1 MRDNWLHLPGYEIR
15 GLIHENARFRIYQG
29 HALKDREPVVI
40 KALAP
45 EAAGS
50 NELPR
55 LIHGYEI
62 ASRLSDV
69 PGVAPHLALERHGS
83 LTAVVMR
90 DVGAVSLRELTRG
103 GGPFGADRFLPIAIG
118 LAAALAEIHRRG
130 VIHLDVHPGN
140 ILVSPDGRR
149 VWLADFG
156 NAARLPAEAGRAS
169 APYPR
174 PSGSPAYMSPEQT
187 GRLGAAL
194 DARSDLYSL
203 GVVFYEMATGTL
215 PFQGENAADW
225 AYVHLT
231 RPARPPGE
239 IASGFPPILSA
250 IVMKLLGKD
259 PEDRYQS
266 ARGLLKDL
274 EKCRSGWLETGK
286 IEEFPLGKFDAG
298 ARFRIPDVVYGR
310 EREIRLLR
318 EAFERVAGGGT
329 EAVFVSGEAGVGKTS
344 LIHESL
350 KGPAGTRGFFAEGKA
365 DQLRTNIPYAPFAQ
379 AFGRL
384 VRQLLTE
391 DRDRLER
398 WKRALS
404 EALGRNGAV
413 LLGIV
418 PELEWLIG
426 RQPPAEELAPQEAEH
441 RLRQVFTKFVRQL
454 GRTDHPLVLFLDDL
468 QWADDAS
475 IRLLKHL
482 MRNIR
487 HSRLL
492 IVGAFRDGELRAGH
506 PLWELEK
513 DPRSTR
519 IHLRGLDR
527 NETARLVAETL
538 NIPPGQTASLSD
550 SLHHRSGGNPFFLR
564 QLLALLHDEGSL
576 RFDHREGR
584 WTWDERAVG
593 ELHGS
598 EDVPALIR
606 LKLAR
611 LPEDS
616 RELIMLASCLGN
628 RFRQRTL
635 AALTGKTEEETAAAL
650 APLIEEGLVTVE
662 ETGEAARPAAGD
674 ADRTHVEL
682 AFLHDHIQQAVYSL
696 IGERERMERHLRVG
710 AWLLDG
716 RSGGPLSERLLSMM
730 DHFNRG
736 MALVRDGRMRVRLA
750 RLNLLAGRRAKASA
764 AYASAL
770 GYFRAGME
778 LLPDDV
784 WTSHRRLGFRLALE
798 LAQAEFLCD
807 ETDRAEAHFDMLLR
821 HARTE
826 LERADVYGAKVILYA
841 GVGNY
846 REAVQAGR
854 TALRE
859 MGFGVPLHPGKWDYV
874 KELLRYKWLMR
885 GRSIAE
891 LAELPEMREPKR
903 RKIMELSTRLSYV
916 CMVSYP
922 DLFGLIILRNGN
934 YALRHGI
941 SEMSPAGFIGYGLTE
956 GNILGNRG
964 KGAAFGELCVRLAEK
979 YGGNAIKSII
989 YFVTG
994 TLLSHWTEHV
1004 SRGLANFE
1012 KALEYGTE
1020 AGDVV
1025 IIGYA
1030 RCMLI
1035 EHRYLAGAPLAEL
1048 DGEIRRG
1055 RRLAERIRH
1064 DNLAANTN
1072 IYGILTD
1079 ALTGRTP
1086 DALENGARMLER
1098 DEPLYAAQ
1106 KDRTI
1111 LATSWFARM
1120 TLYYLTDRP
1129 HLALEMAD
1137 RLRSMRGTMNGLFI
1151 TADIALLHALAV
1163 CAAYGELSPRERIRR
1178 RWQLIRIRRLLRRW
1192 TASCGE
1198 NFEHKAL
1205 LVEAE
1210 MARLGVGEG
1219 EAMDLYDRAVASAR
1233 RNGFLQYEALANALA
1248 ARYHLALGRVRI
1260 ADLYLREACRI
1271 WRGWGARALARRL
1284 EERHPELMGEPGPR
1298 PEERTGPDVIA
1309 WKPALPPAVDEPDGD
1324 PDWDE
1329 YFVDQA
1335 LEVLA
1340 TESDSTRLL
1349 EKLLA
1354 IVLRSFGADR
1364 GCLVIEKNGDLY
1376 VEALMDAT
1384 AGTAV
1389 VETVPLSRTSD
1400 LARSVI
1406 HYAARTSET
1415 VIVNRG
1421 EPAGIFAG
1429 DPRLAESGPKA
1440 VACIPLL
1447 LQGVPFGVLYLE
1459 NNQLS
1464 GLFDS
1469 RRLKV
1474 FHLLSAQIAFV
1485 KKVQALLDEDFARGG
1500 DGDGTDPS
1508 GAFESF
1514 TDRELEVLR
1523 LMAGGLSNKEIGDRL
1538 EMSVNTVKTHI
1549 RNIYGKLGVSR
1560 RVQAVQRAKEM
1571 RLL

>member
-1 MRDNWLHLPGYEIR
+1 MHANVPHLPGYEIR
-15 GLIHENARFRIYQG
+15 GLIHENARVRIYRGCSSQ
-29 HALKDREPVVI
+29 DREPVVI
-40 KALAP
+40 KALVP
-45 EAAGS
+45 ETAGP

-62 ASRLSDV
+62 ARHLGTAE
-69 PGVAPHLALERHGS
+69 GVVPHLALERQGS

-90 DVGAVSLRELTRG
+90 DDGAVSLRELMREG
-103 GGPFGADRFLPIAIG
+103 VPFGADRFLPIAIG
-118 LAAALAEIHRRG
+118 LASVLAEIHRRG

-149 VWLADFG
+149 VWLTDFG
-156 NAARLPAEAGRAS
+156 NAARLPAEGERAS

-194 DARSDLYSL
+194 DMRSDLYSL

-215 PFQGENAADW
+215 PFRGENAADW

-231 RPARPPGE
+231 RPVRPPGE
-239 IASGFPPILSA
+239 IAPGFPPVLSD
-250 IVMKLLGKD
+250 IVMRLLGKD

-266 ARGLLKDL
+266 ALGLLKDL
-274 EKCRSGWLETGK
+274 EECRSGWLETGT
-286 IEEFPLGKFDAG
+286 IEAFPLGKFDAG
-298 ARFRIPDVVYGR
+298 ARFRLPDVFFGR

-318 EAFERVAGGGT
+318 EAFERVTGGGT
-329 EAVFVSGEAGVGKTS
+329 EAVFVSGESGVGKTS
-344 LIHESL
+344 LIRESL
-350 KGPAGTRGFFAEGKA
+350 KGLAETRMFFATGKA
-365 DQLRTNIPYAPFAQ
+365 DQLRSNIPYAPFAQ

-384 VRQLLTE
+384 IRQMLTE
-391 DRDRLER
+391 DRDRLEQ

-404 EALGRNGAV
+404 VALGRNGAV

-426 RQPPAEELAPQEAEH
+426 PQPPAETLAPQEAEH
-441 RLRQVFTKFVRQL
+441 RLRQVFTAFVSRL
-454 GRTDHPLVLFLDDL
+454 GRTDQPLVLFLDDL

-475 IRLLKHL
+475 IRLLEHL

-487 HSRLL
+487 HCRLL
-492 IVGAFRDGELRAGH
+492 ILGAFRDGELPEGH
-506 PLWELEK
+506 PLPGLAE

-527 NETARLVAETL
+527 NAAARLVAETL
-538 NIPPGQTASLSD
+538 NVPPGLAAPLSD
-550 SLHHRSGGNPFFLR
+550 SLHHRSDGNPFFLR
-564 QLLALLHDEGSL
+564 QLLALLHDGGSL

-584 WTWDERAVG
+584 WTWDERAFG
-593 ELHGS
+593 ELHGT
-598 EDVPALIR
+598 EDVLALIR
-606 LKLAR
+606 LKLDR

-616 RELIMLASCLGN
+616 RELIALASCLGN
-628 RFRQRTL
+628 RFRLQAL
-635 AALTGKTEEETAAAL
+635 AALLGKSGEETEAAL
-650 APLIEEGLVTVE
+650 EPLIEEGLVTVAE
-662 ETGEAARPAAGD
+662 SGSDTRPGAVDGD
-674 ADRTHVEL
+674 RANVEM

-696 IGERERMERHLRVG
+696 IDERGRMERHLRVG
-710 AWLLDG
+710 SWLLDG

-778 LLPDDV
+778 LLPDEV
-784 WTSHRRLGFRLALE
+784 WTSHRRLGFRLGLE

-807 ETDRAEAHFDMLLR
+807 ETDKAEAHFDLLLR

-826 LERADVYGAKVILYA
+826 LEWADVYGAKVILYA
-841 GVGNY
+841 GVGRY

-859 MGFGVPLHPGKWDYV
+859 LGFGLPLHPGNWDYV

-885 GRSIAE
+885 GRRIAD
-891 LAELPEMREPKR
+891 LAELPEMRDPKR
-903 RKIMELSTRLSYV
+903 RKVMELSTRLSYV

-941 SEMSPAGFIGYGLTE
+941 SEMSAAGFIGYGLTE

-964 KGAAFGELCVRLAEK
+964 KGAEFGEFCVRLAEK
-979 YGGNAIKSII
+979 YGGSAIRAII

-994 TLLSHWTEHV
+994 TLLSHWTQHV
-1004 SRGLANFE
+1004 SRGLANLE
-1012 KALEYGTE
+1012 KALEYGLE

-1048 DGEIRRG
+1048 DGEIGRG

-1064 DNLAANTN
+1064 DNLSANTN
-1072 IYGILTD
+1072 IYGCLVD

-1086 DALENGARMLER
+1086 DALEIGARTLER

-1129 HLALEMAD
+1129 RRALEMAD
-1137 RLRSMRGTMNGLFI
+1137 RLRPLRGTLNGLFI
-1151 TADIALLHALAV
+1151 TAELSFLHALAI
-1163 CAAYGELSPRERIRR
+1163 CAAYEQLSPRERIRR
-1178 RWQLIRIRRLLRRW
+1178 RLQLRRNRRLLRRW
-1192 TASCGE
+1192 ASSCGE
-1198 NFEHKAL
+1198 NFGHMAL
-1205 LVEAE
+1205 LIEAE
-1210 MARLGVGEG
+1210 MARLRVGEG
-1219 EAMDLYDRAVASAR
+1219 EAMDLYDRAIESAR
-1233 RNGFLQYEALANALA
+1233 RHGFFRHEALANALA
-1248 ARYHLALGRVRI
+1248 AEYHLSLGRKRI

-1271 WRGWGARALARRL
+1271 WRGWGAHALARRL
-1284 EERHPELMGEPGPR
+1284 EERHPELTGEPEPGP
-1298 PEERTGPDVIA
+1298 EERPGTDIAA
-1309 WKPALPPAVDEPDGD
+1309 WKPVLPPAGDGPNGD
-1324 PDWDE
+1324 PEWDE

-1340 TESDSTRLL
+1340 TESDGTRLL
-1349 EKLLA
+1349 ERLLA

-1384 AGTAV
+1384 TGTAV
-1389 VETVPLSRTSD
+1389 VETVLLNRAPD

-1415 VIVNRG
+1415 VILNRG

-1429 DPRLAESGPKA
+1429 DPRLAESGPKS

-1474 FHLLSAQIAFV
+1474 FRLLSSQIAFV
-1485 KKVQALLDEDFARGG
+1485 KKVQALLDEDSARAGEG
-1500 DGDGTDPS
+1500 DEAEPS
-1508 GAFESF
+1508 GSFEPF

-1523 LMAGGLSNKEIGDRL
+1523 LMGGGLSNKEIGDRL

-1560 RVQAVQRAKEM
+1560 RVQAVQKAKER